1 MENSSAGN
9 INLEEFMDELNGG
22 IGITMSRFKSLLD
35 SVGIDHKPIEKAIN
49 EALSELIILK
59 EDWGFKFI
67 YQNPHDIIAFTH
79 NDVVVNTIYIQD
91 RNITS
96 YLILDNPLDNFKLL
110 EGIYHIYEQI
120 KSNKD
125 CIFDAI
131 EGVLISEYYNK
142 VDDK

>member
-9 INLEEFMDELNGG
+9 INLEELEDELEGSIN
-22 IGITMSRFKSLLD
+22 ISMCFFKYLLD
-35 SVGIDHKPIEKAIN
+35 SACIDHKPIEKAIN
-49 EALSELIILK
+49 EALSEFIILK
-59 EDWGFKFI
+59 EDWGFNYI
-67 YQNPHDIIAFTH
+67 YQNLHDEIQFTY
-79 NDVVVNTIYIQD
+79 NDVLVHTIYIQD
-91 RNITS
+91 RTISSN
-96 YLILDNPLDNFKLL
+96 LILGGPLDNFKLL

-142 VDDK
+142 VDNK